1 MLRLMHPIRPIGPI
15 GLILLSL
22 SALQWLRSLLEHT
35 WRRPYGRP
43 PVWQR
48 ATRPQPLC
56 KMPTIAALLGGVLV
70 CMLLTPGIG
79 VRPVHAASAAAP
91 ATSLVAEPM
100 APPEAAS
107 GAAASDVAAAPL
119 LQSID
124 RVIATLENDTQR
136 TALLL
141 ELHRLRDGVTPLAAS
156 EAAAAA
162 ADERHGLIGVLSNA
176 LEHADTQLR
185 RDQVPLRYWQERFER
200 AGEQLPAIL
209 RPAGSTS
216 AWPAIQEFVLV
227 IALWLLPA
235 LGALTLAR
243 LLGTAHRRPQLA
255 ADPATATVLLY
266 AARRL
271 APWAIGLVAT
281 MLYIRIVGRSPP
293 GVLAMLLASVV
304 LAGVF
309 FHVASTV
316 LFNLLATGHRRPAA
330 DILKRGM
337 RLPLAIVGALVVLGD
352 GTGDSRVVA
361 VLGFSVAALV
371 STGAN
376 ITAALLIAWM
386 SVRYRRPIGH
396 LIVNR
401 PVEYRQAHRTSY
413 DTVHLA
419 ARYWHL
425 PILVIVLTSVLATVV
440 ASGNAEIFL
449 QRTVSSVAL
458 LILAML
464 ASSLIGR
471 AARLSPHTGIRRRR
485 SPYVARF
492 LRFLRAVVRL
502 VVWVVFLEL
511 CARVWDTSLLRLT
524 GETVYGREI
533 GAALT
538 SIIATVFL
546 AWLVWLIMDTAVTEA
561 LTSHSGRNRPPS
573 VRARTIL
580 PLVRNAAFIAIV
592 TVAAIVTLA
601 NLGVNVTP
609 LLAGAGVIGLAI
621 GFGAQTLVQ
630 DLITGLFIIIEDS
643 IAVGDS
649 IDVGSHAGIVEAL
662 TIRTVRLRDL
672 SGATHVIP
680 FSAIKTIKNMSRGYG
695 YAVFNIS
702 VAYSTD
708 IDQAI
713 EAIRQIGAQM
723 QADYR
728 YQLAILEPIEVLGL
742 DRFEAGGIVIL
753 ARFKTR
759 AAATSDITRAF
770 NLALKR
776 RFDALAIEMPLPQVT
791 VHRAAPHVAKE
802 PAANQD
808 PPSTANPT

>member
-1 MLRLMHPIRPIGPI
+1 MSSRPLLPLLLQSLFGQLFRRSFHSSTGNIRSACGTMCRQYARPTLLVSLCVCAMLAIG
-15 GLILLSL
+15 
-22 SALQWLRSLLEHT
+22 
-35 WRRPYGRP
+35 
-43 PVWQR
+43 
-48 ATRPQPLC
+48 
-56 KMPTIAALLGGVLV
+56 M
-70 CMLLTPGIG
+70 GIG
-79 VRPVHAASAAAP
+79 SAHAAP
-91 ATSLVAEPM
+91 AGLPSSATSATTP
-100 APPEAAS
+100 AAS
-107 GAAASDVAAAPL
+107 EAAASEVAAAPL

-124 RVIATLENDTQR
+124 QVISTLENDTQR

-156 EAAAAA
+156 EAAAAEK
-162 ADERHGLIGVLSNA
+162 ERRGLIGVLSNA
-176 LEHADTQLR
+176 IEQADTQLR
-185 RDQVPLRYWQERFER
+185 REQIPLRYWHERFVR

-216 AWPAIQEFVLV
+216 AWPAIREFLGVV
-227 IALWLLPA
+227 TLWLLPA
-235 LGALTLAR
+235 IGLAVLGRALALRRGISLRLGA
-243 LLGTAHRRPQLA
+243 
-255 ADPATATVLLY
+255 DPSTRAVLLY
-266 AARRL
+266 AARML
-271 APWAIGLVAT
+271 GPWAIGLVVT
-281 MLYIRIVGRSPP
+281 VLYTRAVGRSPP
-293 GVLAMLLASVV
+293 SVLAMLLASAV

-309 FHVASTV
+309 FYLASTV
-316 LFNLLATGHRRPAA
+316 LFSVLATGHRRAAA
-330 DILKRGM
+330 DILKQRT
-337 RLPLAIVGALVVLGD
+337 RIPLAIVGALVVLGD

-361 VLGFSVAALV
+361 ALGFSVATLA

-376 ITAALLIAWM
+376 IAAALLIAWM
-386 SVRYRRPIGH
+386 SVRYRRAIGH

-401 PVEYRQAHRTSY
+401 PAEYRLSHRTSY
-413 DTVHLA
+413 DTVQLV
-419 ARYWHL
+419 ARYWYL
-425 PILVIVLTSVLATVV
+425 PILAIVLTSVVATLV
-440 ASGNAEIFL
+440 ATGNAEIFL

-458 LILAML
+458 FILAML
-464 ASSLIGR
+464 ASSLVGR
-471 AARLSPHTGIRRRR
+471 AARLPHHAGIRRRR

-502 VVWVVFLEL
+502 VVWLIFLEL
-511 CARVWDTSLLRLT
+511 CARVWDTSLVRLM

-533 GAALT
+533 GTALT

-546 AWLVWLIMDTAVTEA
+546 AWLVWLIMDTAITEA
-561 LTSHSGRNRPPS
+561 LTSHSSRGRAPS

-580 PLVRNAAFIAIV
+580 PLVRNAAFITIV
-592 TVAAIVTLA
+592 VIAAIVTLA

-649 IDVGSHAGIVEAL
+649 IDVGSHAGTVEAL

-695 YAVFNIS
+695 YAVFNVS
-702 VAYSTD
+702 VAYDTN

-713 EAIRQIGAQM
+713 DAIRQVGAQM

-742 DRFEAGGIVIL
+742 DRFEASGIVIL
-753 ARFKTR
+753 ARLKTQ
-759 AAATSDITRAF
+759 ASATFTITRAF
-770 NLALKR
+770 NLLLKQ
-776 RFDALAIEMPLPQVT
+776 RFDESGIEMPFPQMT
-791 VHRAAPHVAKE
+791 VHQAAQKTASQETPQHSASTSV
-802 PAANQD
+802 PASPIANGL
-808 PPSTANPT
+808 P

>member
-1 MLRLMHPIRPIGPI
+1 MSSHPLPP
-15 GLILLSL
+15 LLFLSL
-22 SALQWLRSLLEHT
+22 LRPLRHSFARSIFTACPAACRQL
-35 WRRPYGRP
+35 
-43 PVWQR
+43 
-48 ATRPQPLC
+48 ATRRLFASLC
-56 KMPTIAALLGGVLV
+56 M
-70 CMLLTPGIG
+70 CMMFATGMST
-79 VRPVHAASAAAP
+79 RNAHAAP
-91 ATSLVAEPM
+91 AGLPSAVTPA
-100 APPEAAS
+100 AAS
-107 GAAASDVAAAPL
+107 EAAASDVVAAPL

-124 RVIATLENDTQR
+124 RVISTLENDTQR

-156 EAAAAA
+156 EAAVAAE
-162 ADERHGLIGVLSNA
+162 ERRGLIGVLSNA
-176 LEHADTQLR
+176 IEQADTQLR
-185 RDQVPLRYWQERFER
+185 REQVPLRYWHERFVR

-216 AWPAIQEFVLV
+216 AWPVVREFLGIVM
-227 IALWLLPA
+227 LWLLPVIGA
-235 LGALTLAR
+235 IAIGRMVAQRRGISLRLG
-243 LLGTAHRRPQLA
+243 P
-255 ADPATATVLLY
+255 DPSTRAVLLY
-266 AARRL
+266 AAGML
-271 APWAIGLVAT
+271 APWAIGLVVT
-281 MLYIRIVGRSPP
+281 VLYTRIVGRSPP
-293 GVLAMLLASVV
+293 SVLAMLLASAL

-309 FHVASTV
+309 FYLTSTV
-316 LFNLLATGHRRPAA
+316 LFSVLATGHRRAA
-330 DILKRGM
+330 AEILKQRT

-352 GTGDSRVVA
+352 GTADSRVVA
-361 VLGFSVAALV
+361 VLGFSVATLA

-376 ITAALLIAWM
+376 IAAALLIAWM
-386 SVRYRRPIGH
+386 SVHYRRAIGH

-401 PVEYRQAHRTSY
+401 PAEYRQSHRTSY
-413 DTVHLA
+413 DTVYLV

-425 PILVIVLTSVLATVV
+425 PILAIVLTSVIATLI
-440 ASGNAEIFL
+440 ASGNAEVFL

-458 LILAML
+458 FILAML
-464 ASSLIGR
+464 ASSLVGR
-471 AARLSPHTGIRRRR
+471 AARLPQHAGIRRRR

-502 VVWVVFLEL
+502 VVWIIFLEL
-511 CARVWDTSLLRLT
+511 CARVWDTSLVRLL

-533 GAALT
+533 GTALS

-546 AWLVWLIMDTAVTEA
+546 AWLVWLIMDTAITEA
-561 LTSHSGRNRPPS
+561 LTSHSGRGRAPS

-592 TVAAIVTLA
+592 VVAAIVTLA

-649 IDVGSHAGIVEAL
+649 IDVGSHAGTVEAL

-702 VAYSTD
+702 VAYDTD
-708 IDQAI
+708 INHAI
-713 EAIRQIGAQM
+713 DIIRQAGAQM

-728 YQLAILEPIEVLGL
+728 YQIAILEPIEVLGL
-742 DRFEAGGIVIL
+742 DRFEASGIVIL
-753 ARFKTR
+753 ARIRTQ
-759 AAATSDITRAF
+759 ASATFSITRAF
-770 NLALKR
+770 NLLLKQ
-776 RFDALAIEMPLPQVT
+776 RFDEGGIEMPFPQMT
-791 VHRAAPHVAKE
+791 VHQAVAADKTIKPP
-802 PAANQD
+802 PAAAD
-808 PPSTANPT
+808 PTAPNAS

>member
-1 MLRLMHPIRPIGPI
+1 MSSRP
-15 GLILLSL
+15 LLPFL
-22 SALQWLRSLLEHT
+22 FL
-35 WRRPYGRP
+35 
-43 PVWQR
+43 
-48 ATRPQPLC
+48 
-56 KMPTIAALLGGVLV
+56 ALLLGPLFRRCIGKTRAARLATYRQPATHGLLASVYICMMLATGVG
-70 CMLLTPGIG
+70 TQGA
-79 VRPVHAASAAAP
+79 HAATAGLPSSASP
-91 ATSLVAEPM
+91 
-100 APPEAAS
+100 
-107 GAAASDVAAAPL
+107 AAASEAVASEVAAAPL

-124 RVIATLENDTQR
+124 RVISTLENDTQR

-156 EAAAAA
+156 EAAAAEE
-162 ADERHGLIGVLSNA
+162 ERRGLIGVLSNA
-176 LEHADTQLR
+176 IERADTQLR
-185 RDQVPLRYWQERFER
+185 REQVPQRYWHERFIR

-216 AWPAIQEFVLV
+216 AWPAIREFLSVV
-227 IALWLLPA
+227 ALWLLPA
-235 LGALTLAR
+235 IGVLVMGHMLAR
-243 LLGTAHRRPQLA
+243 RRGISLRLDS
-255 ADPATATVLLY
+255 DPSTRAVLLY
-266 AARRL
+266 AARML
-271 APWAIGLVAT
+271 IPWAVGLIVT
-281 MLYIRIVGRSPP
+281 VLYTRFVGRSPP
-293 GVLAMLLASVV
+293 SVLAMLLASAV

-309 FHVASTV
+309 FYLASTV
-316 LFNLLATGHRRPAA
+316 LFSVLATGHRRAA
-330 DILKRGM
+330 AEILKRRT

-361 VLGFSVAALV
+361 ALGFSVATLA

-376 ITAALLIAWM
+376 IAAALLIAWM
-386 SVRYRRPIGH
+386 SVRYRRAIGH

-401 PVEYRQAHRTSY
+401 PVEYRQTHRTSY
-413 DTVHLA
+413 DTVHLV

-425 PILVIVLTSVLATVV
+425 PILAIVLTSVVATLI

-449 QRTVSSVAL
+449 RRTVSSVAL
-458 LILAML
+458 FILAML
-464 ASSLIGR
+464 ASSLVGR
-471 AARLSPHTGIRRRR
+471 AARLPQHAGIRRRR

-502 VVWVVFLEL
+502 VVWIIFLEL
-511 CARVWDTSLLRLT
+511 CARVWDTSLIRLT

-533 GAALT
+533 GASLT

-546 AWLVWLIMDTAVTEA
+546 AWLVWLIMDTAITEA
-561 LTSHSGRNRPPS
+561 LTSHSSRGRAPS

-580 PLVRNAAFIAIV
+580 PLVRNAAFITIV
-592 TVAAIVTLA
+592 VVAAIVTLA

-649 IDVGSHAGIVEAL
+649 IDVGSHAGTVEAL

-672 SGATHVIP
+672 SGATHMIP

-702 VAYSTD
+702 VAYDTD

-713 EAIRQIGAQM
+713 DAIRQVGAQM

-742 DRFEAGGIVIL
+742 DRFEASGIVIL
-753 ARFKTR
+753 ARIRTQ
-759 AAATSDITRAF
+759 ASATFSVTRAF
-770 NLALKR
+770 NLLLKQ
-776 RFDALAIEMPLPQVT
+776 RFDAVGIEMPFPQMT
-791 VHRAAPHVAKE
+791 VHQALQKTASQEAPQSSDSTSV
-802 PAANQD
+802 PASPATKG
-808 PPSTANPT
+808 PP